1 MGAGYWPNTKGG
13 KELLLKRIQT
23 LGGLAVFDGSLPLG
37 GNAQQPRRLAILAVL
52 ARSGDRGVSRDRL
65 ATLLWGEVEEERARR
80 NLNQAL
86 YALRQE
92 LGSEDAILGTRELR
106 LNPELIEVDLHGFET
121 ARASGAIEE
130 AARLYGGPFLGDFHL
145 PGVPAFAHWAEE
157 ERAGLEADYRGV
169 LEAAAAAATARDDRA
184 AAVLWWRRL
193 AALDPTD
200 QRGAQGLM
208 RALAAAGDVPGAL
221 RHAEIFHQLRRSELE
236 LPPDPAVEALA
247 ERIRRGEEAPTP
259 AVKLAPSSQTSG
271 AEPST
276 LSAPAETPSAGPVP
290 GTPRLVTPD
299 SRLTPDARPAPSSG
313 PPTPSSRLVLL
324 AILAI
329 ALFLLWRGTHRSAA
343 AAGPPRLAVLP
354 FENLGDSGDAYFAGG
369 VTDEVRGKLAAIPGL
384 EVVASLSSNEYGT
397 GAKPLPD
404 VARELG
410 VNYLL
415 VGKIRWLRGPA
426 GLSRVRVSPELIH
439 LDSGAAPT
447 TRWQQPIDASLTDVF
462 AMQADIAG
470 KVADAL
476 GVVLGDSTRRELTVK
491 PTESLAA
498 YDEFLKGEAASQG
511 MKADQAGLRRAIGY
525 YQHAVSLDS
534 TFAQAWAQLSRA
546 RSSLYS
552 NGVPDR
558 TLADSARGAAERA
571 RALKPNDPLVYLAT
585 GDFYSSVNPI
595 DNERAAT
602 EYEHGLRLAP
612 DDVELLSAA
621 ATTGARL
628 DQWEQNLRRLER
640 ALRLDPRSATVARR
654 VATMNVFLRHYDAA
668 DSAADRAMALAPTS
682 PQMVLTKLLVTLGR
696 GDLAGA
702 RKVVDAAARRIDS
715 PTLFAFLA
723 TYQDLYWVLND
734 AQQRQ
739 VLALPPAAFDD
750 DRAAWGIVRT
760 EIYTLQGDRRLAQA
774 FADSARRAAEEQV
787 RAAPD
792 DSQRHVLLGLTLAYL
807 GRKAD
812 AVREGKRGVE
822 LLPIS
827 RDGYGGPYNQL
838 QLARIYLLSG
848 EPELALDQLEPLLR
862 IPYYVSPGWLRVDP
876 AFDPLRQNPRFQ
888 RLVSPRTK

>member
-1 MGAGYWPNTKGG
+1 M
-13 KELLLKRIQT
+13 LLKRIQT

-52 ARSGDRGVSRDRL
+52 ARSGDRGVNRDRL

-86 YALRQE
+86 YALRHE
-92 LGSEDAILGTRELR
+92 LGAEDAILGTRELR

-221 RHAEIFHQLRRSELE
+221 RHAEIFHQLRRTELE

-259 AVKLAPSSQTSG
+259 AVKLASPGQT
-271 AEPST
+271 ARTDPST
-276 LSAPAETPSAGPVP
+276 VPAPAETPSREPATSRVP
-290 GTPRLVTPD
+290 APH
-299 SRLTPDARPAPSSG
+299 SRLPTRSTRLL
-313 PPTPSSRLVLL
+313 TPSSRLVFAALL
-324 AILAI
+324 AV
-329 ALFLLWRGTHRSAA
+329 ALLLMLWRGTHRSAA

-397 GAKPLPD
+397 GAKPLPE
-404 VARELG
+404 VARELR

-426 GLSRVRVSPELIH
+426 GLSRVRVSPELIR
-439 LDSGAAPT
+439 LDPGAAPT
-447 TRWQQPIDASLTDVF
+447 TRWQQPIDAALTDVF
-462 AMQADIAG
+462 AVQADIAG

-511 MKADQAGLRRAIGY
+511 MKADQAGLRRAINY
-525 YQHAVSLDS
+525 YQRAVSLDS

-552 NGVPDR
+552 NGIADPGAGRLGPSRRRAGAKAAPQRSAGLSRRRRLLQQRQPDR
-558 TLADSARGAAERA
+558 QRTRCRGVRA
-571 RALKPNDPLVYLAT
+571 RPP
-585 GDFYSSVNPI
+585 
-595 DNERAAT
+595 
-602 EYEHGLRLAP
+602 
-612 DDVELLSAA
+612 
-621 ATTGARL
+621 
-628 DQWEQNLRRLER
+628 
-640 ALRLDPRSATVARR
+640 
-654 VATMNVFLRHYDAA
+654 
-668 DSAADRAMALAPTS
+668 
-682 PQMVLTKLLVTLGR
+682 
-696 GDLAGA
+696 AGA
-702 RKVVDAAARRIDS
+702 R
-715 PTLFAFLA
+715 
-723 TYQDLYWVLND
+723 
-734 AQQRQ
+734 
-739 VLALPPAAFDD
+739 
-750 DRAAWGIVRT
+750 
-760 EIYTLQGDRRLAQA
+760 
-774 FADSARRAAEEQV
+774 
-787 RAAPD
+787 
-792 DSQRHVLLGLTLAYL
+792 
-807 GRKAD
+807 
-812 AVREGKRGVE
+812 
-822 LLPIS
+822 
-827 RDGYGGPYNQL
+827 
-838 QLARIYLLSG
+838 
-848 EPELALDQLEPLLR
+848 
-862 IPYYVSPGWLRVDP
+862 
-876 AFDPLRQNPRFQ
+876 
-888 RLVSPRTK
+888 